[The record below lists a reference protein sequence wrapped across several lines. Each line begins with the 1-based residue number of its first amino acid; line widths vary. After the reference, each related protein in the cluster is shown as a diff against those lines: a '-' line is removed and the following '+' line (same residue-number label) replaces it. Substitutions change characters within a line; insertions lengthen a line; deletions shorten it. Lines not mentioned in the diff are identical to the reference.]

1 MVSIARKNKPGAN
14 HTLKSYTGRFAP
26 SPTGDLHFG
35 SLVAA
40 VGSYAQALVHQGR
53 WLLRIEDIDPAREV
67 PGAAQRQIEDLGR
80 FGLISPAAVEFQSRR
95 RARHEQVIDDWLK
108 RGLAFECGCSRSDLP
123 DSGIYPGT
131 CRNGLPTGRSAR
143 SVRFRVPD
151 REIEFH
157 DAIHGRQRENLSQ
170 STGDFVIRRADG
182 LIAYQLAV
190 VVDDVDDGITEVV
203 RGADLLSST
212 ARQIVLWQA
221 LQATPPMWVHLPL
234 IVDATGHKLSK
245 STDADPVRSQPAL
258 QALKRALG
266 VLGHKVPDSVDTV
279 SGVWDWVRGHW
290 CIDNVGEGPVRL
302 DG

>member
-1 MVSIARKNKPGAN
+1 MVSIARKNKPGADD
-14 HTLKSYTGRFAP
+14 TPKPYAGRFAP

-67 PGAAQRQIEDLGR
+67 PGAAQQQIEDLNR
-80 FGLISPAAVEFQSRR
+80 FGLISPAPVEFQSRR

-108 RGLAFECGCSRSDLP
+108 RGMAFECGCSRSDLP

-131 CRNGLPTGRSAR
+131 CRDGLPPGRSAR
-143 SVRFRVPD
+143 SIRFRVPD
-151 REIEFH
+151 RVIEFQ
-157 DAIHGRQRENLSQ
+157 DAIHGHQRENLSQ
-170 STGDFVIRRADG
+170 TTGDFVIRRADD

-190 VVDDVDDGITEVV
+190 VVDDVDDGITEIV
-203 RGADLLSST
+203 RGADLLGST

-221 LQATPPMWVHLPL
+221 LQATPPEWVHLPL

-245 STDADPVRSQPAL
+245 STDADPVRSQPTL
-258 QALKRALG
+258 QSLKLALK
-266 VLGHKVPDSVDTV
+266 VLGHEVPDPVDTI
-279 SGVWDWVRGHW
+279 SGVWDWVRAHW
-290 CIDNVGEGPVRL
+290 CIENVSGGSIRVDN
-302 DG
+302 